1 MFYRTRHLRAAVDM
15 SHDDKLV
22 RVGEAFVATEVD
34 AKYYL
39 DKKLAV
45 EPTEQVAVEQPRR
58 RGRPRKV
65 AE

>member
-1 MFYRTRHLRAAVDM
+1 MFYRTRHLRALVDM
-15 SHDDKLV
+15 THDDKLV

-39 DKKLAV
+39 DKKCAAEQAV
-45 EPTEQVAVEQPRR
+45 DAEQPRR
-58 RGRPRKV
+58 RGRPRKD